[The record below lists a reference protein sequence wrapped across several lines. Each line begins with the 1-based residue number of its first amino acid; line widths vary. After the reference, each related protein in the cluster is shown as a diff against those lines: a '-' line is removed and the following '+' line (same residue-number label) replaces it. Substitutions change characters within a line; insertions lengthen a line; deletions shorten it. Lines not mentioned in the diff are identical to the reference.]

1 MEQVL
6 IKITIKSFEQSAI
19 EMAITKLI
27 QLAQLQASINLCQS
41 FATQDQQMI
50 GKEDHGSKILSHT
63 ALPPSIRKFTV
74 LRSPH
79 IDKKS
84 REQFQQRELAATVR
98 LRHIGMNFTSLLLAL
113 VKNNQLVGVQLRIRV
128 MLATALYQ

>member
-1 MEQVL
+1 MKQAL
-6 IKITIKSFEQSAI
+6 IKISIKSFEESAI

-27 QLAQLQASINLCQS
+27 QLAQLQESINFCQS
-41 FATQDQQMI
+41 FPIEDKQMI
-50 GKEDHGSKILSHT
+50 GKEDDNRKILSRT

-98 LRHIGMNFTSLLLAL
+98 FRPIGINFTSLLLTL
-113 VKNNQLVGVQLRIRV
+113 LKNSQLVGVQLRVRV
-128 MLATALYQ
+128 TLATGLYQ